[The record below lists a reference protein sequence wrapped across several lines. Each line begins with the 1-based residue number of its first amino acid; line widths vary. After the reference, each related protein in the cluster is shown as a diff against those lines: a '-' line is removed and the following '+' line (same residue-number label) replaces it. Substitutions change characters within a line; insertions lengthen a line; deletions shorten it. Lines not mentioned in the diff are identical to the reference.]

1 MDKKGDKVM
10 NPPLMPTKKRTA
22 GPVIGFVA
30 LLLAVVMTM
39 GAIFYG
45 QMGPA
50 VPGSSEEKLFIIEHG
65 AATGKIAADLQKEG
79 LIKNAQTFLL
89 YSRLTG
95 KIDKFKSGQYLI
107 SPSFNVPQ
115 IVDLLVK
122 GKVATITFTI
132 PEGYHLRQIADVFVK
147 AGISTEEEFWRV
159 VKDGNFNYPFLK
171 DLPRNERRLEGYLFP
186 ETYIIPKGMKTE
198 QVIDLMLRQFDQVYK
213 KLPSN
218 KSNLTMHEVVTLAS
232 IVEGESRLDAER
244 PLIAS
249 VFLNRLKINMK
260 LDSDATVQYLFDK
273 RKERVLYK
281 DLEIDSPYNTYRN
294 RGLPPGPI
302 GSPGEASLRAVLVPA
317 QSNYLYFVAKKDGS
331 GQHVFAATH
340 DEHIRNKQRLGY

>member
-1 MDKKGDKVM
+1 M
-10 NPPLMPTKKRTA
+10 NSPLMHAGKRTT
-22 GPVIGFVA
+22 GPLFGLAA
-30 LLLAVVMTM
+30 LIMAVLITA

-45 QMGPA
+45 QLGP
-50 VPGSSEEKLFIIEHG
+50 VSPGSSEEKLFVVEHG
-65 AATGKIAADLQKEG
+65 AASGKIAAALQKEG
-79 LIKNAQTFLL
+79 LIKNAQAFLW

-95 KIDKFKSGQYLI
+95 KSDKFKAGQYLI
-107 SPSFNVPQ
+107 SPSLNVPQ
-115 IVDLLVK
+115 IADLLVK
-122 GKVATITFTI
+122 GKVATVTFTI

-159 VKDGNFNYPFLK
+159 VKDGDFHYPFLK
-171 DLPRNERRLEGYLFP
+171 DLPHNERRLEGYLFP
-186 ETYIIPKGMKTE
+186 DTYIIPKGMKTE

-213 KLPSN
+213 KLPPN
-218 KSNLTMHEVVTLAS
+218 KSGLSMHEVVTLAS
-232 IVEGESRLDAER
+232 IVEGESRLDVER

-260 LDSDATVQYLFDK
+260 LDSDATIQYLFDK

-302 GSPGEASLRAVLVPA
+302 GSPGEASLRAVLTPA
-317 QSNYLYFVAKKDGS
+317 ETNYLYFVAKKDGS
-331 GQHVFAATH
+331 GQHVFAATFN
-340 DEHIRNKQRLGY
+340 EHVRNKRRLGY